1 MQRKKVL
8 LVVEAMG
15 GGVFTYIV
23 SLANRLADAYD
34 IYLAYATRPQTPE
47 DYRDY
52 FDPRVHLIAVCNFT
66 REISPKKD
74 LKAFFELIRLKREIR
89 PDIIHLHS
97 SKAGV
102 LGRLAFVAGKTP
114 LFYTPHGYSF
124 LMENASRSKQKMY
137 RVIEAALAKTRCV
150 TISCSEGEHRETLRL
165 TRRAEKINNGIDLEE
180 IDREI
185 AKLSPETEKED
196 GHPYTVFTL
205 GRICYQKNPELF
217 NQVAALMPELRF
229 VWIGDGE
236 LRDQL
241 QAPNIEV
248 TGWADRATALR
259 IASRADC
266 FLLPSRWEGLPISLL
281 EAMYMK
287 KSCVVSDIIGNHD
300 VIQNGKNGFLC
311 TEPDEFVQA
320 IRATQKPET
329 AARIQECAYQDIMSE
344 YNASVMAKR
353 YAELYEKYSTKD
365 NG

>member
-1 MQRKKVL
+1 MARKRVL
-8 LVVEAMG
+8 FAVEAMG

-23 SLANRLADAYD
+23 SLANRLANTYD
-34 IYLAYATRPQTPE
+34 VYLAYATRPQTPE
-47 DYRDY
+47 NYRDY
-52 FDPRVHLIAVCNFT
+52 FDSRVHLIPVRHFT
-66 REISPKKD
+66 REISPKED
-74 LKAFFELIRLKREIR
+74 PKALLELVRLRREIR

-102 LGRLAFVAGKTP
+102 LGRIAFGAGKTP

-124 LMENASRSKQKMY
+124 LMENASPSKQKMY
-137 RVIEAALAKTRCV
+137 RLIESALAKTRCV

-180 IDREI
+180 IDRELAAI
-185 AKLSPETEKED
+185 PETSAQAD
-196 GHPYTVFTL
+196 ARPYTVFTL

-217 NQVAALMPELRF
+217 NQIAERMPELRF

-236 LRDQL
+236 LCEQL
-241 QAPNIEV
+241 NAPNIEV
-248 TGWADRATALR
+248 TGWVDRASALR

-300 VIQNGKNGFLC
+300 VIQNDTNGFLC
-311 TEPDEFVQA
+311 TEPDEFVKA
-320 IRATQKPET
+320 IRAAQQPET
-329 AARIQECAYQDIMSE
+329 AARIQEHAYQDIMSE
-344 YNASVMAKR
+344 YNASAMAQR
-353 YAELYEKYSTKD
+353 YAELYEKYSTKS